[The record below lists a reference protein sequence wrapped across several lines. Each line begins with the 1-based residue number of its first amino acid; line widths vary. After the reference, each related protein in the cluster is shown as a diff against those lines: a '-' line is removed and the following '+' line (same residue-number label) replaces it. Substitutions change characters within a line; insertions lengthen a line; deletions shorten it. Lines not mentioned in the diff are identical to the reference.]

1 MSKGHEKP
9 TLFLQ
14 ERTKIHLCSGH
25 MKQMHDNACLTG
37 ILLAAFRLDMLLLG
51 PTMAAR

>member
-1 MSKGHEKP
+1 
-9 TLFLQ
+9 
-14 ERTKIHLCSGH
+14 

-37 ILLAAFRLDMLLLG
+37 ILLAAFRLDTLLDMLLLG

>member
-1 MSKGHEKP
+1 
-9 TLFLQ
+9 
-14 ERTKIHLCSGH
+14 

-37 ILLAAFRLDMLLLG
+37 ILLAAFLLDMLLGMLLLG